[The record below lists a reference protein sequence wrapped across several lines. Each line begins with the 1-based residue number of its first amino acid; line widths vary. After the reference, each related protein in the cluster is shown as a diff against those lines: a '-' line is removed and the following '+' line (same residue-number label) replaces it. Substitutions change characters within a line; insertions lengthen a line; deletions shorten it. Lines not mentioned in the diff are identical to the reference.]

1 MPRAHTIAALTVA
14 LTTAATAAYAS
25 TGNENDAVAITNA
38 KISLSQAVQTAEQ
51 HAHGRASS
59 AEYENTS
66 QGWAYDV
73 EVVNGQKVFDV
84 KIDAQDGSVLASSP
98 DHADH
103 DDDGDETD

>member
-1 MPRAHTIAALTVA
+1 MPRVHTIAALAVA
-14 LTTAATAAYAS
+14 LTTAASAAYAS
-25 TGNENDAVAITNA
+25 TGNENDAVAMTHA

-66 QGWAYDV
+66 QDSAYGV
-73 EVVNGQKVFDV
+73 EV
-84 KIDAQDGSVLASSP
+84 DAQDGSVLASTP